1 MLGLFYFNIP
11 GTKPSGHSFT
21 TYKLVLTT
29 VTNNIV
35 GRITNMFS
43 WKNKLLNS
51 TELKKQNKILNKKHT
66 VEVSKLISKRLHSIN
81 DNTGHYVGG
90 DVTID
95 DNPFTAEDR
104 DNYAKKRAKQIK
116 NKDPVEV
123 QLPSTA
129 IANAR
134 FDEDKGAIYITY
146 VGDGGKEY
154 VFKGNRKDWLNFM
167 NAGSKG
173 RYVQY
178 VMKVQNQAPK
188 SWY

>member
-1 MLGLFYFNIP
+1 MFNW
-11 GTKPSGHSFT
+11 KK
-21 TYKLVLTT
+21 KLLSSLDI
-29 VTNNIV
+29 NKQAKAID
-35 GRITNMFS
+35 
-43 WKNKLLNS
+43 KNK
-51 TELKKQNKILNKKHT
+51 T
-66 VEVSKLISKRLHSIN
+66 VEVGKLISKRLFYIN
-81 DNTGHYVGG
+81 NNTGSYVGG
-90 DVTID
+90 KVTID
-95 DNPFTAEDR
+95 DSHFTEDERKTKKYERKR
-104 DNYAKKRAKQIK
+104 DEQIK
-116 NKDPVEV
+116 NKEPVEV

-154 VFKGNRKDWLNFM
+154 VFQGNRKDWLNFM

>member
-1 MLGLFYFNIP
+1 MD
-11 GTKPSGHSFT
+11 
-21 TYKLVLTT
+21 
-29 VTNNIV
+29 
-35 GRITNMFS
+35 
-43 WKNKLLNS
+43 
-51 TELKKQNKILNKKHT
+51 LKKQNKLLDKNKT
-66 VEVSKLISKRLHSIN
+66 VEVGKLISKRVLSRN
-81 DNTGHYVGG
+81 DDTGSYIGG
-90 DVTID
+90 KLEID
-95 DNPFTAEDR
+95 DKPFTEDDRKNYGKKLSKQMR
-104 DNYAKKRAKQIK
+104 DKSNE
-116 NKDPVEV
+116 PVEV

-154 VFKGNRKDWLNFM
+154 VFKGNKKDWLNFM

-178 VMKVQNQAPK
+178 VMKVMNQAPS

>member
-1 MLGLFYFNIP
+1 MKRYNPPKRL
-11 GTKPSGHSFT
+11 
-21 TYKLVLTT
+21 
-29 VTNNIV
+29 
-35 GRITNMFS
+35 RQ
-43 WKNKLLNS
+43 LLKIWYNYCS
-51 TELKKQNKILNKKHT
+51 YVKKQNKLLDKNKI
-66 VEVSKLISKRLHSIN
+66 VEVGKLISKRALSRN
-81 DNTGHYVGG
+81 ADTGSYVGG
-90 DVTID
+90 KVAIS
-95 DNPFTAEDR
+95 DNPFTEDDR
-104 DNYAKKRAKQIK
+104 KNYGKKLSERMK
-116 NKDPVEV
+116 NKSDEPVEV

>member
-1 MLGLFYFNIP
+1 MD
-11 GTKPSGHSFT
+11 
-21 TYKLVLTT
+21 
-29 VTNNIV
+29 
-35 GRITNMFS
+35 
-43 WKNKLLNS
+43 
-51 TELKKQNKILNKKHT
+51 LKKQNKLLNKNKT
-66 VEVSKLISKRLHSIN
+66 VEVGKLISKRALSRN
-81 DNTGHYVGG
+81 ADTGSYVGG
-90 DVTID
+90 ELTISD
-95 DNPFTAEDR
+95 KPFTEDDR
-104 DNYAKKRAKQIK
+104 KNYGKKLSEQIK
-116 NKDPVEV
+116 NKGPVEV

-154 VFKGNRKDWLNFM
+154 VFQGNRKDWLNFM

-178 VMKVQNQAPK
+178 VMKVHNQAPK

>member
-1 MLGLFYFNIP
+1 MFN
-11 GTKPSGHSFT
+11 
-21 TYKLVLTT
+21 
-29 VTNNIV
+29 
-35 GRITNMFS
+35 

-51 TELKKQNKILNKKHT
+51 TELKKQNKLLNKNKA
-66 VEVSKLISKRLHSIN
+66 VEVGKLISKRAFSRN
-81 DNTGHYVGG
+81 EDTGSYVGG
-90 DVTID
+90 KVTIS
-95 DNPFTAEDR
+95 DNPFTEDDR
-104 DNYAKKRAKQIK
+104 KNYGKKLSERMR
-116 NKDPVEV
+116 NNGNEPVEV

-178 VMKVQNQAPK
+178 VMKVHNQAPK